1 LLGLCYTDSPMSRHS
16 ESHHPDG
23 HGRFYETTVRVR
35 YAETDQMGVV
45 YYGNYYLWFEVGRVE
60 LCRQL
65 GFEYKKM
72 ESEDDSFIVVA
83 ESSCRYRKPA
93 KFDDVLR
100 IRTRVAEAQRRTIRF
115 AYEIFRDN
123 ANELL
128 ANGETF
134 HVICDRLGRPK
145 SLPEKYRQYF
155 GIASAP
161 HGGEAVDAHS
171 ISKK

>member
-1 LLGLCYTDSPMSRHS
+1 MSRHL
-16 ESHHPDG
+16 ESKHSDG
-23 HGRFYETTVRVR
+23 SGRFYETTVRVR

-45 YYGNYYLWFEVGRVE
+45 YYGNYYLWFEIGRVE

-100 IRTRVAEAQRRTIRF
+100 IRTRVADAQRRTIRF
-115 AYEIFRDN
+115 AYEIFRDET
-123 ANELL
+123 NELL

-161 HGGEAVDAHS
+161 HAGEAVDAHS